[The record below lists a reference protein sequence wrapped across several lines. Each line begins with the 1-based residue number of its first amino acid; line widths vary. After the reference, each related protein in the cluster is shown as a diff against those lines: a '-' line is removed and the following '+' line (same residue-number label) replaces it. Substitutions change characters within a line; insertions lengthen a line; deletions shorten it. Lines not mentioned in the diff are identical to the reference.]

1 MTTRRTV
8 ATLQP
13 KLDRMLARCIRDVK
27 SLGYRPVGRIKP
39 KVRITKNTRG
49 IGQCRETTGAYYRR
63 SGDKPGVRRLRAGAK
78 PVFEISCSVNA
89 GNSDEEFLDVL
100 YHEVI
105 HTLPGCF
112 SHGKE
117 FQEAAKRVNEAFGC
131 NVTTT
136 KDAFAAKEDTGLT
149 RKEERSM
156 VDELIGSSFKGDDGH
171 RMTLVA
177 TNPRARKHYCHLR
190 DEETGRTY
198 ACPPSYVLER
208 VLAEDAAEGDSGDEG
223 DGAAAEPGDWKARM
237 EERKKNGATGGA
249 KADATPYAFLTG
261 AAARKIVSAM
271 VGKVFLDRGDRLR
284 LDGINSRAPKNC
296 CQLRSMSTGKQYVA
310 PPEYVLRLSQE

>member
-1 MTTRRTV
+1 MTTRRTM

-13 KLDRMLARCIRDVK
+13 KLNRMLAQCIRDVK

-39 KVRITKNTRG
+39 QVRITRNTRG

-63 SGDKPGVRRLRAGAK
+63 RGDKPGVRRLRDGAK

-89 GNSDEEFLDVL
+89 GNSDKEFLDVL

-136 KDAFAAKEDTGLT
+136 KDVFAAKEDTGLT

-156 VDELIGSSFKGDDGH
+156 VDELLGSSFKGDDGH

-208 VLAEDAAEGDSGDEG
+208 VLAEDAKEDASGGNITTESDSRN
-223 DGAAAEPGDWKARM
+223 AQTTKTS
-237 EERKKNGATGGA
+237 KNGLHQ
-249 KADATPYAFLTG
+249 ADPGATPYAFLTG
-261 AAARKIVSAM
+261 TAARKIVSAM

-284 LDGINSRAPKNC
+284 LDGINPRAPKNC
-296 CQLRSMSTGKQYVA
+296 CQLRSLRTGKQYVA
-310 PPEYVLRLSQE
+310 PPEYVLKLTQE